1 MYLTI
6 TLKNSKWWDIR
17 AGEKNTVG
25 RRGEI
30 WRRPHRTKDLGAK
43 ASSGQTEGASRC
55 QQPQHQSD
63 AGAASWEGSD
73 CLLLCH
79 PSALPPSTGP
89 RSTKCQLRDP
99 GRGSRSESRALV
111 SVRQTHSLPVKEA
124 LQKEKTHARD
134 LPSKHR
140 PYSPMSPKC

>member
-17 AGEKNTVG
+17 AGEKNPVG

-30 WRRPHRTKDLGAK
+30 WRRPHRTRELGAK

-55 QQPQHQSD
+55 RQPEHQPD
-63 AGAASWEGSD
+63 AGAASWEGSH

-79 PSALPPSTGP
+79 PLCHPALGQL
-89 RSTKCQLRDP
+89 TKGQLRAP
-99 GRGSRSESRALV
+99 GRGSRSESWALV

-124 LQKEKTHARD
+124 LQKEKTHAWD

-140 PYSPMSPKC
+140 PYSPMTPKC

>member
-99 GRGSRSESRALV
+99 GEGAGV
-111 SVRQTHSLPVKEA
+111 SHRLWFQSDSLPASQGSSAER
-124 LQKEKTHARD
+124 ED
-134 LPSKHR
+134 PR
-140 PYSPMSPKC
+140 PGPPIQTQTL